1 MLTMSQINHIKDL
14 SNCGYRISEI
24 WIFLC
29 GRFFRTRIST
39 MAICPEDRYQST
51 EEMERALLIGNDGVE
66 QIKRVLMA
74 EGAASLVL
82 ALAAVLTGL

>member
-1 MLTMSQINHIKDL
+1 
-14 SNCGYRISEI
+14 
-24 WIFLC
+24 
-29 GRFFRTRIST
+29 